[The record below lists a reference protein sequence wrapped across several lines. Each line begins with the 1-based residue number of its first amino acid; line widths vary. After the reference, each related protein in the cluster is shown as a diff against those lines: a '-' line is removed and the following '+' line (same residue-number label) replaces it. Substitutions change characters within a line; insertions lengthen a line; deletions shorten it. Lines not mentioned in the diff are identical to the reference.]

1 MVKQGIQIFARAKP
15 TKQKLAGI
23 YEVYEDDNGTSCLA
37 FTVPKD
43 LADGYINNK
52 REVYKFRF
60 DKVFDQDS
68 KQDEIFEEV
77 AQGVIDNVLTG
88 YNGTIF
94 AYGQGYH
101 GCSIGKA
108 KQAAKTEIEK
118 LNMKD
123 MTCEELVKEVA
134 KIIYVVHDEVKDKNF
149 ELELSW
155 IGHVTNGKHEWVPKN
170 IAEAAEKY
178 AKESLEEDSSSE
190 DDD

>member
-94 AYGQGYH
+94 AYGQ
-101 GCSIGKA
+101 
-108 KQAAKTEIEK
+108 
-118 LNMKD
+118 MKD